1 MLVCNYNEV
10 EHIEDKTKFERMVE
24 NNNQRGVHLVVFSKG
39 FEIVS
44 VAYTL
49 SSFPRFVSTDRIL
62 LYDSAIL
69 CMYLLRRL

>member
-1 MLVCNYNEV
+1 MLVCNYNKV
-10 EHIEDKTKFERMVE
+10 ERGEDKTKIERMVE
-24 NNNQRGVHLVVFSKG
+24 NNNPRGVHLVVFSKG
-39 FEIVS
+39 LEIIS

-49 SSFPRFVSTDRIL
+49 PSFPRFVSTDRIF